1 MTLDRDP
8 VIYLD
13 DILDAATKAMQFV
26 ADSSFDE
33 FEHDDRTT
41 YAVLRAL
48 EIIGEAAK
56 RVPLAV
62 RDRSP
67 DIPWPDMAGMRDKLI
82 HGYHGIDL
90 RVVWRTVHSDLPA
103 VIEKVRELRAQL
115 GDAC

>member
-1 MTLDRDP
+1 MTAGRDP

-13 DILDAATKAMQFV
+13 DILDAATKAMHFV
-26 ADSSFDE
+26 ADLSFEE

-41 YAVLRAL
+41 FAVLRAL

-56 RVPLAV
+56 RVPVAV

-67 DIPWPDMAGMRDKLI
+67 NIPWPDMAGMRDKLI

-115 GDAC
+115 GDA

>member
-1 MTLDRDP
+1 MTADHDP

-26 ADSSFDE
+26 A
-33 FEHDDRTT
+33 
-41 YAVLRAL
+41 
-48 EIIGEAAK
+48 
-56 RVPLAV
+56 
-62 RDRSP
+62 
-67 DIPWPDMAGMRDKLI
+67 DKLI

-115 GDAC
+115 GDA

>member
-1 MTLDRDP
+1 MTADRDQ

-13 DILDAATKAMQFV
+13 DILDAATRAMHFV
-26 ADSSFDE
+26 ADLSFTE

-56 RVPLAV
+56 RVPVAV

-67 DIPWPDMAGMRDKLI
+67 DVPWPEMAGMRDKLI
-82 HGYHGIDL
+82 HGYHGVDL
-90 RVVWRTVHSDLPA
+90 RVVWRTVQSDLPE

-115 GDAC
+115 GDVG

>member
-13 DILDAATKAMQFV
+13 DILDAATKATQFV

-56 RVPLAV
+56 RVPIAV
-62 RDRSP
+62 PNWGNNNGPSV
-67 DIPWPDMAGMRDKLI
+67 A
-82 HGYHGIDL
+82 
-90 RVVWRTVHSDLPA
+90 TVSA
-103 VIEKVRELRAQL
+103 TVST
-115 GDAC
+115 